1 MEEMLISYTDRF
13 RTAFE
18 MTHRKIGQAV
28 FAKLESDL
36 TMPQF
41 FMLYMIRQEKTPKQT
56 HLAEKMGVKPSAI
69 TVMIDRLVQSGH
81 VIRKHHETDRRIVLV
96 ELTPLGEEVLKKAE
110 DVHKEVMARGLS
122 QLPPEELAVLVGAF
136 EKLAAFYS
144 KTEILK
150 GV

>member
-1 MEEMLISYTDRF
+1 MDEILLAYTDRF

-18 MTHRKIGQAV
+18 LTHRKLSQSV

-41 FMLYMIRQEKTPKQT
+41 FMLYMIRKEGTPKQT

-81 VIRKHHETDRRIVLV
+81 VVRKHHETDRRIVLV
-96 ELTPLGEEVLKKAE
+96 ELTEFGLEVLQDAE
-110 DVHKEVMARGLS
+110 KVHKEVTAKGLS
-122 QLPPEELAVLVGAF
+122 QLPIEELRVLIEAF
-136 EKLAAFYS
+136 EKLASYY
-144 KTEILK
+144 
-150 GV
+150 

>member
-1 MEEMLISYTDRF
+1 MEEKLLSSDMDRF

-18 MTHRKIGQAV
+18 LTHRRISHAV

-41 FMLYMIRQEKTPKQT
+41 FMLYMIRKESTPKQT
-56 HLAEKMGVKPSAI
+56 LLAEKMGVKPSAI

-81 VIRKHHETDRRIVLV
+81 VIRKHHESDRRIVLV
-96 ELTPLGEEVLKKAE
+96 DLTPLGEEVLKKAE
-110 DVHKEVMARGLS
+110 DVHKEVLARGLS
-122 QLPPEELAVLVGAF
+122 QLPPEELATLVEAF

-144 KTEILK
+144 KTEI
-150 GV
+150 

>member
-1 MEEMLISYTDRF
+1 MDEMLQAYTDRF

-18 MTHRKIGQAV
+18 LTHRKMGQTV

-41 FMLYMIRQEKTPKQT
+41 FMLYMIRKEGAPKQSQ
-56 HLAEKMGVKPSAI
+56 LAEKMGVKPSAI

-96 ELTPLGEEVLKKAE
+96 ELTELGEEVLKKAE
-110 DVHKEVMARGLS
+110 KVHKEVTASGLS
-122 QLPPEELAVLVGAF
+122 QLSAEELRIMVEAF
-136 EKLAAFYS
+136 EKLAAFY
-144 KTEILK
+144 
-150 GV
+150 